1 MFEFTRVWNLSM
13 PTASATWP
21 SALSLRSHLRQT
33 HIVVLAL
40 LVALLAT
47 ACGREREPAQ
57 TEAAADTPATAAQ
70 PTEPDPSATAGV
82 RADGTFRIVA
92 TTTQA
97 SDLSKILS
105 EGVAGIEITPLMGAG
120 IDPHLY
126 QPTESDIRAM
136 NEADMVIYSGLH
148 LEGQFDTVFE
158 ALREQGTLIYT
169 LSQPVKKAGYVIGG
183 FVTAQSQSGT
193 DDPHFWFDP
202 RNWELTNADLAQTL
216 AQLDPDNAAAY
227 TAHAG
232 AYNEQ
237 LRLLYA
243 WADEGMRS
251 VPESQ
256 RYLVTSHDAF
266 QYFGAAFGW
275 RMAGIQGISTEDET
289 GVGDIQ
295 RTAQFVVEQEIP
307 VLFVESS
314 ISPDTIEAVQA
325 AIDAKG
331 GTVRVGV
338 RELYSDAMGMP
349 GAFGGTYIG
358 MIAENVYTIL
368 QSYQCAGAQARI
380 PAWPDSID
388 IAPPEE
394 LLTVDCET

>member
-1 MFEFTRVWNLSM
+1 MPNQPTQYIHTR
-13 PTASATWP
+13 PP
-21 SALSLRSHLRQT
+21 RSHVRQT
-33 HIVVLAL
+33 PTVLLLL
-40 LVALLAT
+40 LVALLTT
-47 ACGREREPAQ
+47 ACGRDREPAT
-57 TEAAADTPATAAQ
+57 TEAAANSPAAAEQ
-70 PTEPDPSATAGV
+70 QAEPDSPTTTGV
-82 RADGTFRIVA
+82 RADGNFRIVA

-97 SDLSKILS
+97 SDLSRILAD
-105 EGVAGIEITPLMGAG
+105 GVPNIEITPLMGAG
-120 IDPHLY
+120 VDPHLY

-136 NEADMVIYSGLH
+136 NAADMVIYSGLH
-148 LEGQFDTVFE
+148 LEGQFDAVFA

-169 LSQPVKKAGYVIGG
+169 LSKPVKDAGFVIGG
-183 FVTAQSQSGT
+183 FGADETQSGT

-202 RNWELTNADLAQTL
+202 RNWELTVADLAQTL
-216 AQLDPDNAAAY
+216 AELDPNNADTY

-237 LRLLYA
+237 LRLLFT

-251 VPESQ
+251 VPEGQ

-275 RMAGIQGISTEDET
+275 QMAGIQGISTEDET
-289 GVGDIQ
+289 GVADIQ
-295 RTAQFVVEQEIP
+295 RTAQFVVDQGIP

-325 AIDAKG
+325 AIEAKG
-331 GTVRVGV
+331 GTARVGV

-349 GAFGGTYIG
+349 GTFGGTYIG

-368 QSYQCAGAQARI
+368 QSYRCAGAPATI
-380 PAWPDSID
+380 PDWPDSID
-388 IAPPEE
+388 LRPPEE
-394 LLTVDCET
+394 LLAANCETEEP

>member
-1 MFEFTRVWNLSM
+1 M
-13 PTASATWP
+13 PNVSTLWP
-21 SALSLRSHLRQT
+21 SPHSHRSHLRQT

-57 TEAAADTPATAAQ
+57 TEPAADTPTTAAQ
-70 PTEPDPSATAGV
+70 PAEPDPPPTAGV

-97 SDLSKILS
+97 SDLSRILS

-202 RNWELTNADLAQTL
+202 RNWELTTADLAQTL

-227 TAHAG
+227 TAHAS

-251 VPESQ
+251 VPDGQ

-368 QSYQCAGAQARI
+368 QSYQCAGAQAHI
-380 PAWPDSID
+380 TPWPDSID

-394 LLTVDCET
+394 LLTVECGT

>member
-1 MFEFTRVWNLSM
+1 M

-21 SALSLRSHLRQT
+21 SAHSHTSHTSHLRQT

-183 FVTAQSQSGT
+183 FVTAQYQSGT

>member
-1 MFEFTRVWNLSM
+1 M
-13 PTASATWP
+13 PTATATWP
-21 SALSLRSHLRQT
+21 SAHSHTSHTSHLRQT

-183 FVTAQSQSGT
+183 FVTAQYQSGT

>member
-1 MFEFTRVWNLSM
+1 M
-13 PTASATWP
+13 PNVPTLWP
-21 SALSLRSHLRQT
+21 SAHSHRLHFRQT
-33 HIVVLAL
+33 RIIILVLS
-40 LVALLAT
+40 VALLAT

-57 TEAAADTPATAAQ
+57 TEAAADTPTTAAQ
-70 PTEPDPSATAGV
+70 PAEPDPPATAGV

-97 SDLSKILS
+97 SDLSRILA

-120 IDPHLY
+120 VDPHLY

-158 ALREQGTLIYT
+158 ALREQGTLIYS
-169 LSQPVKKAGYVIGG
+169 LSQPVKKGGFVIGG

-295 RTAQFVVEQEIP
+295 RTAQFVVEQQIP

>member
-1 MFEFTRVWNLSM
+1 M
-13 PTASATWP
+13 PNAPTLWP
-21 SALSLRSHLRQT
+21 SAHSHRLHFRQT

-368 QSYQCAGAQARI
+368 QSYRCAGAQARI

>member
-1 MFEFTRVWNLSM
+1 M

-21 SALSLRSHLRQT
+21 SAHSHTSHTSHLRQT

-57 TEAAADTPATAAQ
+57 TDSPAGTPATAAQ
-70 PTEPDPSATAGV
+70 PTKPDPPPTAGV

-183 FVTAQSQSGT
+183 FVTAQYQSGT

-394 LLTVDCET
+394 LLTG

>member
-1 MFEFTRVWNLSM
+1 MQNGPTQGPPTQRTPAGLSG
-13 PTASATWP
+13 
-21 SALSLRSHLRQT
+21 SHARQAP
-33 HIVVLAL
+33 IVVLLL

-47 ACGREREPAQ
+47 ACGRDGEPE
-57 TEAAADTPATAAQ
+57 TVEAAAETPAAAEQ
-70 PTEPDPSATAGV
+70 QAEPEAPAAAGV

-97 SDLSKILS
+97 SDLSRILAAD
-105 EGVAGIEITPLMGAG
+105 VPNIEITPLMGAG
-120 IDPHLY
+120 VDPHLY

-136 NEADMVIYSGLH
+136 NAADMVVYSGLH
-148 LEGQFDTVFE
+148 LEGQFDAVFE
-158 ALREQGTLIYT
+158 ALREQGTLIYS
-169 LSQPVKKAGYVIGG
+169 LSKPVKDGGFVIGG
-183 FVTAQSQSGT
+183 FGADETQAGT

-202 RNWELTNADLAQTL
+202 RNWEVTVADLAQTL
-216 AQLDPDNAAAY
+216 ARLDPDNGDTY
-227 TAHAG
+227 TAHAD

-237 LRLLYA
+237 LRLLFS

-251 VPESQ
+251 VPEAQ

-275 RMAGIQGISTEDET
+275 QMAGIQGISTEDET

-325 AIDAKG
+325 AIEAKG
-331 GTVRVGV
+331 GAARVGV

-349 GAFGGTYIG
+349 GTFGGTYIG
-358 MIAENVYTIL
+358 MIAENVLTIL
-368 QSYQCAGAQARI
+368 QSYRCAGAPAVI
-380 PAWPDSID
+380 PDWPDPID
-388 IAPPEE
+388 TAPPQE
-394 LLTVDCET
+394 LLTVSCDSEEQ

>member
-1 MFEFTRVWNLSM
+1 M

-21 SALSLRSHLRQT
+21 SGHSHRSFVRKT
-33 HIVVLAL
+33 YIVVLAL

-57 TEAAADTPATAAQ
+57 TDTPAGTPATAAQ
-70 PTEPDPSATAGV
+70 PTKPDPSATAGV

-295 RTAQFVVEQEIP
+295 RTAQFVVEQQIP